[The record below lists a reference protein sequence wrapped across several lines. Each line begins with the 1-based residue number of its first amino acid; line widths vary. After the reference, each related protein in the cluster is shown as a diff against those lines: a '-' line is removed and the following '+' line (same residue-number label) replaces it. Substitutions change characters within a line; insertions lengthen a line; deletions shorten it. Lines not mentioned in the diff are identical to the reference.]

1 VIVWV
6 GDAGGRLAAAQG
18 SAGPRVIEVVAKR
31 YEFAPSRLEVGVGE
45 RVHIVVRSGD
55 GLQGF
60 GIRQFNVSREV
71 AKGESVTI
79 DFTPKAAGEFPVLST
94 EYCGDGH
101 DVMTGTLVVMARESG
116 KP

>member
-1 VIVWV
+1 MIVWV

-31 YEFAPSRLEVGVGE
+31 YEFAPSTLEVEVGE

-55 GLQGF
+55 GRHGF

-79 DFTPKAAGEFPVLST
+79 DFTPKVAGEFPILST
-94 EYCGDGH
+94 DDGGDGH
-101 DVMTGTLVVMARESG
+101 DVMTGTLVVMAREAG